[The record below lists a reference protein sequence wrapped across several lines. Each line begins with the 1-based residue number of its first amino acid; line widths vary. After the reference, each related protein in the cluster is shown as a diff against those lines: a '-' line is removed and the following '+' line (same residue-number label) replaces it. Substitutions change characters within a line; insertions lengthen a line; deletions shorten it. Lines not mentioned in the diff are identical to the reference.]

1 MRQFNVKN
9 PLYKIL
15 YVLIIAGLFV
25 GAIESFGFLDPLK
38 KPIQFV
44 TVPIQLSLYS
54 AKLNVGNTFKTF
66 GEIGSLRD
74 SNLAL
79 EEENA
84 ILVAKNA
91 KLELLKEENEA
102 IRRQIGSTSTKK
114 QELIVAKVIGESP
127 IVSKKLL
134 LIDKG
139 EVHGVREGMVVVD
152 ENVLIGEIFSVS
164 PRTSSVQLVSDPEN
178 KIPVITNRKV
188 RGLVVGQFSAEVEL
202 TNVVQG
208 DTLNVGDLIL
218 TTGEGGYPSGLVI
231 GEIKE
236 VKKVEKELF
245 QKAVIEPLVNPSSL
259 STVFLVMDK

>member
-1 MRQFNVKN
+1 MRQINVNN
-9 PLYKIL
+9 PQYKVL
-15 YVLIIAGLFV
+15 SALIIAGLIV

-54 AKLNVGNTFKTF
+54 AKLNVENTFKTF

-84 ILVAKNA
+84 ILVAENA

-102 IRRQIGSTSTKK
+102 LRRQIGSTSTKN

-127 IVSKKLL
+127 IVSKRLL

-139 EVHGVREGMVVVD
+139 EVHGVSEGMVVVD
-152 ENVLIGEIFSVS
+152 GNVFIGEIFSVS
-164 PRTSSVQLVSDPEN
+164 PRTSSVQLISDPEN
-178 KIPVITNRKV
+178 KIPVVTNRKV
-188 RGLVVGQFSAEVEL
+188 RGLVVGQFGAEVEL

-245 QKAVIEPLVNPSSL
+245 QKAVIEPLIDPSSL
-259 STVFLVMDK
+259 STVFLVVDK